1 MSGSSLWQC
10 FLHYIICPNS
20 LKNLQLHFIFD
31 SHSGKFLTLSK
42 DSRNLLSG
50 HIFIDEFS
58 EDFPIVN
65 IDASNVFLV
74 LSDLIQKVARDQ
86 EDNYNEEND

>member
-1 MSGSSLWQC
+1 
-10 FLHYIICPNS
+10 
-20 LKNLQLHFIFD
+20 
-31 SHSGKFLTLSK
+31 LTLSK